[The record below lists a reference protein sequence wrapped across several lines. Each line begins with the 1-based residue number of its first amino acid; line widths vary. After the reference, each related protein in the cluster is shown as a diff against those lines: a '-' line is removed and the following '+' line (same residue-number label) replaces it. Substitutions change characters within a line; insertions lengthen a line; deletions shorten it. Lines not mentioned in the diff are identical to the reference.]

1 MAPAGA
7 LSGRGTGWSRVA
19 EAPGTFPVRF
29 EKFVYRNFQPV
40 KILRF
45 TTPPLLTGLSLN
57 LFSFCEDSPK
67 VLGGNGRQ
75 DFHFYGGTLPKS
87 NLKSRYPGA
96 QLQGLGR
103 ATKSR
108 IEIPRMLLLWAN
120 TLSRCSNRS
129 RHRPGLQRSSREQH
143 PGRDAALESPALAW
157 RRKLSAVC

>member
-1 MAPAGA
+1 M
-7 LSGRGTGWSRVA
+7 
-19 EAPGTFPVRF
+19 RF

-45 TTPPLLTGLSLN
+45 TTPPMLTGLSVN
-57 LFSFCEDSPK
+57 LFSFCEDPPK

-75 DFHFYGGTLPKS
+75 DFQFYGGILPKS

-108 IEIPRMLLLWAN
+108 IEIPRIA
-120 TLSRCSNRS
+120 
-129 RHRPGLQRSSREQH
+129 
-143 PGRDAALESPALAW
+143 AALG
-157 RRKLSAVC
+157 